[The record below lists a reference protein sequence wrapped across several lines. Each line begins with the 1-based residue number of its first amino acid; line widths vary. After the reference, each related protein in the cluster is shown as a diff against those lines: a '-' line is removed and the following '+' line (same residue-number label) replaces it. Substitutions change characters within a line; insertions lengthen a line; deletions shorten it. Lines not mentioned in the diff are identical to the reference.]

1 MNSATKILVVN
12 VKRRRNEL
20 MALIAGLF
28 VLCNAAIMS
37 FIFECDAEQ
46 LKSLTFADFFAAPLI
61 GGMSLQP
68 LSKALHPIPFQWMGI
83 CLFSMLWTMLAPL
96 GRTGKESGYFV
107 LATGNRSA
115 WFVADIV
122 WLIIGALM
130 LLIALCVSSLAWTIA
145 QGAEFGTSILSLCN
159 VLLDDDYLSGNPHVT
174 GGMLASFLLALFFIN
189 CIVLNVLSRFG
200 EISALVLSVFI
211 VASAPCY
218 PSGFLVGRYLCLACY
233 ASISSEGLDA
243 ASGCIALFVLAL
255 ISAAAYWV
263 RVDRMDISFGQEALQ

>member
-12 VKRRRNEL
+12 VKRRRSEL
-20 MALIAGLF
+20 MALIVGLF
-28 VLCNAAIMS
+28 VLLNAAIMS
-37 FIFECDAEQ
+37 FALECDAEQ

-130 LLIALCVSSLAWTIA
+130 LYRALRVFLGMDHSARCGIWHKHSLFMQRA
-145 QGAEFGTSILSLCN
+145 FG
-159 VLLDDDYLSGNPHVT
+159 
-174 GGMLASFLLALFFIN
+174 
-189 CIVLNVLSRFG
+189 R
-200 EISALVLSVFI
+200 
-211 VASAPCY
+211 
-218 PSGFLVGRYLCLACY
+218 
-233 ASISSEGLDA
+233 
-243 ASGCIALFVLAL
+243 
-255 ISAAAYWV
+255 
-263 RVDRMDISFGQEALQ
+263 

>member
-12 VKRRRNEL
+12 VKRRRCEL
-20 MALIAGLF
+20 AVLIAGLF

-96 GRTGKESGYFV
+96 GRTGKENGYFV

-115 WFVADIV
+115 WYVADIV
-122 WLIIGALM
+122 WLIIGALL
-130 LLIALCVSSLAWTIA
+130 LLIALCVSSLIWTIM
-145 QGAEFGTSILSLCN
+145 QSAEFDTSVLALCN
-159 VLLDDDYLSGNPHVT
+159 VLLDDDYLNSNPHVT
-174 GGMLASFLLALFFIN
+174 ESMLASFPLALFSIN
-189 CIVLNVLSRFG
+189 CIVLNVLSHFG
-200 EISALVLSVFI
+200 EMPAFVLSIFI

-218 PSGFLVGRYLCLACY
+218 PSGLFIGRFLCLACY

-243 ASGCIALFVLAL
+243 AIGCIALFVLAL
-255 ISAAAYWV
+255 ISIVLYWI
-263 RVDRMDISFGQEALQ
+263 RVNRMDISFGQEVLQ

>member
-1 MNSATKILVVN
+1 MTSATKILVVN
-12 VKRRRNEL
+12 VKRRRSEL
-20 MALIAGLF
+20 MALIVGLF
-28 VLCNAAIMS
+28 VLLNAAIMS
-37 FIFECDAEQ
+37 FIFECGAEQ

-96 GRTGKESGYFV
+96 GRTGKKSGYFI

-130 LLIALCVSSLAWTIA
+130 LFIALCVSSLAWTIA

-159 VLLDDDYLSGNPHVT
+159 VL
-174 GGMLASFLLALFFIN
+174 
-189 CIVLNVLSRFG
+189 FG
-200 EISALVLSVFI
+200 
-211 VASAPCY
+211 
-218 PSGFLVGRYLCLACY
+218 R
-233 ASISSEGLDA
+233 
-243 ASGCIALFVLAL
+243 
-255 ISAAAYWV
+255 
-263 RVDRMDISFGQEALQ
+263 

>member
-1 MNSATKILVVN
+1 MNSATIILVVN
-12 VKRRRNEL
+12 VKRRRCEL
-20 MALIAGLF
+20 VVLIVGLF

-46 LKSLTFADFFAAPLI
+46 IKSLTFADFFAAPLI

-96 GRTGKESGYFV
+96 GRTGKENGYFV

-115 WFVADIV
+115 WYVADIV
-122 WLIIGALM
+122 WLIIGALL
-130 LLIALCVSSLAWTIA
+130 LLIALCVSSLIWTIM
-145 QGAEFGTSILSLCN
+145 QSAEFDTSVLALCN
-159 VLLDDDYLSGNPHVT
+159 VLLDDDYLNSNPHVT
-174 GGMLASFLLALFFIN
+174 ESMLASFPLALFSIN
-189 CIVLNVLSRFG
+189 CIVLNVLSHFG
-200 EISALVLSVFI
+200 EISAFVLSVFI

-218 PSGFLVGRYLCLACY
+218 PSSLLVGRFLCLACY

-243 ASGCIALFVLAL
+243 AIGCIALFVLAL
-255 ISAAAYWV
+255 ISIVLYWI
-263 RVDRMDISFGQEALQ
+263 RVNRMDISFGQEVLQ

>member
-1 MNSATKILVVN
+1 MNSTTKILVVN
-12 VKRRRNEL
+12 VKRRRCEL
-20 MALIAGLF
+20 AVLIAGLF

-96 GRTGKESGYFV
+96 GRTGKENGYFV

-115 WFVADIV
+115 WYVADIV
-122 WLIIGALM
+122 WLIIGALL
-130 LLIALCVSSLAWTIA
+130 LLIALCVSSLIWTIM
-145 QGAEFGTSILSLCN
+145 QSAEFDTSVLALCN
-159 VLLDDDYLSGNPHVT
+159 VLLDDDYLNSNPHVT
-174 GGMLASFLLALFFIN
+174 ESMLASFPLALFSIN
-189 CIVLNVLSRFG
+189 CIVLNVLSHFG
-200 EISALVLSVFI
+200 EMPAFVLSIFI

-218 PSGFLVGRYLCLACY
+218 PSGLFIGRFLCLACY

-243 ASGCIALFVLAL
+243 AIGCIALFVLAL
-255 ISAAAYWV
+255 ISIVLYWI
-263 RVDRMDISFGQEALQ
+263 RVNRMDISFGQEVLQ

>member
-1 MNSATKILVVN
+1 MNSTTKILVVN
-12 VKRRRNEL
+12 VKRRHCEL
-20 MALIAGLF
+20 AVLIAGLF

-96 GRTGKESGYFV
+96 GRTGKENGYFV

-115 WFVADIV
+115 WYVADIV
-122 WLIIGALM
+122 WLIIGALL
-130 LLIALCVSSLAWTIA
+130 LLIALCVSSLIWTIM
-145 QGAEFGTSILSLCN
+145 QSAEFDTSVLALCN
-159 VLLDDDYLSGNPHVT
+159 VLLDDDYLNSNPHVT
-174 GGMLASFLLALFFIN
+174 ESMLASFPLALFSIN
-189 CIVLNVLSRFG
+189 CIVLNVLSHFG
-200 EISALVLSVFI
+200 EMPAFVLSIFI

-218 PSGFLVGRYLCLACY
+218 PSGLFIGRFLCLACY

-243 ASGCIALFVLAL
+243 AIGCIALFVLAL
-255 ISAAAYWV
+255 ISIVLYWI
-263 RVDRMDISFGQEALQ
+263 RVNRMDISFGQEVLQ